1 MFFGNLAN
9 FYKKTSR
16 YAEKITAIHDGAFIG
31 AHLATFITECLT
43 KSRKSNV
50 FWLDFSQEM
59 LPNLKILYRFGIMK
73 EKKLIGRANE
83 VTLLEAC
90 INSNRSEFAVIY
102 GRRRIGKTFLVNQTF
117 GDRFDFCYVGGHHL
131 GESEQLQIFAE
142 AIKKYGKASFLPKL
156 SDWFAAFSN
165 LQQILEASKSKKKII
180 FIDEMPWI
188 DTPHSKFVKAF
199 ETFWN
204 GWAAL
209 RDDIFL
215 IASGSATSWMA
226 ENLFENQGG
235 LYNRITAKIYLRPF
249 TLSEVEE
256 FCKNSGGN
264 WDRYQ
269 ITEAYM
275 VFGGVP
281 YYYSLID
288 FKKSLA
294 QNIDSMFFN
303 KGGQLTNE
311 FNELYSA
318 LFNSADRYLAV
329 VRLLASKPKG
339 LTRDAILK
347 ASKIQGGLLTKI
359 LLNLERSDFIQGI
372 AAFGKKKKGIVYRLT
387 DFFSIFYFKYV
398 EENRSR
404 DSQFWTHSLNTPAI
418 NAWHGLTFETICLMH
433 SEQIK
438 KKLGISGMLTSESC
452 FQNKNAQIDLII
464 DRADRIINICEI
476 KFSTTLYPFSAKYAE
491 KIRTRM
497 AEFRAET
504 GTRKG
509 IVNTFITTY
518 GILDANSS
526 SLVNSEVVLD
536 DLFK

>member
-1 MFFGNLAN
+1 
-9 FYKKTSR
+9 
-16 YAEKITAIHDGAFIG
+16 
-31 AHLATFITECLT
+31 
-43 KSRKSNV
+43 
-50 FWLDFSQEM
+50 
-59 LPNLKILYRFGIMK
+59 
-73 EKKLIGRANE
+73 
-83 VTLLEAC
+83 
-90 INSNRSEFAVIY
+90 
-102 GRRRIGKTFLVNQTF
+102 
-117 GDRFDFCYVGGHHL
+117 
-131 GESEQLQIFAE
+131 
-142 AIKKYGKASFLPKL
+142 
-156 SDWFAAFSN
+156 
-165 LQQILEASKSKKKII
+165 
-180 FIDEMPWI
+180 MPWI
-188 DTPHSKFVKAF
+188 DTPNSKFVKAL
-199 ETFWN
+199 ESFWN

-209 RDDIFL
+209 RDDILF

-249 TLSEVEE
+249 TLNEVEE
-256 FCKNSGGN
+256 FCTNSGGN

-294 QNIDSMFFN
+294 QNIDFMFFK

-318 LFNSADRYLAV
+318 QFSSADRYLAI

-339 LTRDAILK
+339 LTRDDILK

-387 DFFSIFYFKYV
+387 DFFSIFYFKFV
-398 EENRSR
+398 EENRTR
-404 DSQFWTHSLNTPAI
+404 DEQFWTHSLNTPAI
-418 NAWHGLTFETICLMH
+418 NAWHGLTFETISLMH

-438 KKLGISGMLTSESC
+438 NKRGISGMLTSVSC

-464 DRADRIINICEI
+464 DRADRIINLCEI
-476 KFSTTLYPFSAKYAE
+476 KFSTEPYPVSSKYAE
-491 KIRTRM
+491 QIRSRM

-518 GILDANSS
+518 GILNANSS
-526 SLVNSEVVLD
+526 SLVNSEVILD

>member
-1 MFFGNLAN
+1 MSDN
-9 FYKKTSR
+9 
-16 YAEKITAIHDGAFIG
+16 
-31 AHLATFITECLT
+31 
-43 KSRKSNV
+43 
-50 FWLDFSQEM
+50 
-59 LPNLKILYRFGIMK
+59 
-73 EKKLIGRANE
+73 KLIGRFNE
-83 VTLLEAC
+83 LSLLEAC
-90 INSNRSEFAVIY
+90 VKSSRSEFAVIY

-117 GDRFDFCYVGGHHL
+117 KDKFDFCYVGGHHL
-131 GESEQLQIFAE
+131 EEAEQLQKFAE
-142 AIKKYGKASFLPKL
+142 ALKKYGNAAFLPKL
-156 SDWFAAFSN
+156 ADWFEAFNN

-188 DTPHSKFVKAF
+188 DSPNSKFIKAL
-199 ETFWN
+199 ESFWN

-209 RDDIFL
+209 RDDIFF

-249 TLSEVEE
+249 TLNEVEE
-256 FCKNSGGN
+256 FCKNKGGN

-294 QNIDSMFFN
+294 QNIDFMFFN

-318 LFNSADRYLAV
+318 LFSSADRYLAV

-339 LTRDAILK
+339 LTRDDILR
-347 ASKIQGGLLTKI
+347 ATKIQGGLLTKI

-387 DFFSIFYFKYV
+387 DFFSIFYFKFV

-404 DSQFWTHSLNTPAI
+404 DTQFWTHSLNTPAL

-438 KKLGISGMLTSESC
+438 NKLGISGMLTSISC
-452 FQNKNAQIDLII
+452 FQNRNVQIDLII
-464 DRADRIINICEI
+464 DRADRIINLCEI
-476 KFSTTLYPFSAKYAE
+476 KFSTEPYPISPKYAE
-491 KIRTRM
+491 HIRTRM

-504 GTRKG
+504 KTRKG
-509 IVNTFITTY
+509 IANTFITTY
-518 GILDANSS
+518 GILNANSS
-526 SLVNSEVVLD
+526 SLVNSEVVLE